1 MPYQFHLQEYTQKNC
16 CAVVHLHKETKYSV
30 CYALK

>member
-1 MPYQFHLQEYTQKNC
+1 MPYQFHLQEYTQEN

-30 CYALK
+30 CYDLK